1 MVASETFPHPPDS
14 PPAALTCRLCGHGH
28 RSAPLRRGQRALCLR
43 CGTILAQ
50 RGWLGRDASLA
61 FALTGAA
68 LALPAALLPFIRVDK
83 LGRDHTGLLATGASA
98 LWNEGMQPL
107 AIWVALCGVLAP
119 MLLLGALAWLLAR
132 ERLGDK
138 TIASPGRT
146 LRFIHALEHGAM
158 PEVHVL
164 AVLVA
169 LIKLGSLVNVH
180 IGPGFWCYVAMSVAL
195 LIAWRSFDL
204 EVVPAT
210 RPRESDEPSR

>member
-1 MVASETFPHPPDS
+1 MVASETFPHPPDP
-14 PPAALTCRLCGHGH
+14 PPAALTCRLCGHHH

-83 LGRDHTGLLATGASA
+83 LGRDHTGLLGTGAVA
-98 LWNEGMQPL
+98 LWDEGMRL
-107 AIWVALCGVLAP
+107 LGIWVALCGVLAP

-132 ERLGDK
+132 ERLGRGSAAD
-138 TIASPGRT
+138 PGHT
-146 LRFIHALEHGAM
+146 LRLVRALERWAM

-169 LIKLGSLVNVH
+169 LIKLGTLVNVH
-180 IGPGFWCYVAMSVAL
+180 IGPGFWCYAAMSVAL
-195 LIAWRSFDL
+195 LVAWRGFDL
-204 EVVPAT
+204 EIA
-210 RPRESDEPSR
+210 RAARGRERGSPPP